1 MTHAHQTNFV
11 SSERPRWKRAVT
23 RVFAKPSV
31 ELTIGLLILVSV
43 VLTLVEFGIDSPQ
56 PHAVV
61 KPGLARLQLVNE
73 LFTCLFIIEL
83 TLRFVVAPV
92 KRRFFR
98 EYWIDILAVLPWC
111 RILRVGRAMRLLR
124 LIRVLRLWGFASRA
138 ASSFPYVFRRGA
150 VEYLLVCGLLI
161 LTVIF
166 GTGAVMYFEGGRSE
180 PGAVGEAFWF
190 SIYSLF
196 AGEPIP
202 AAPQTIGGRIV
213 AVAIMFMGV
222 TIFAMLTGTVSA
234 FMVERLRTE
243 GRAVDM
249 QHLSKHVIICGWSH
263 KAEIIVQEFLAAHP
277 DDDVA
282 IVAIAQFED
291 QLPTLLPG
299 LQGRVQF
306 ISDDFTRIAAL
317 EQAGIRR
324 AATCIILAD
333 PRGNRSQQDTDA
345 RTILAALT
353 VEKLNPNVY
362 TCAEL
367 HNRLYGLHLEA
378 GHVNDYVVAGEHS
391 AFLLAQAAMNRGLM
405 DVFAELLTYRRGNQ
419 FYRIV
424 LPASWRGKAF
434 LDAMVDFKRD
444 HNAMLVAV
452 CTADGN
458 VLINPADYQFAAGDD
473 VVVIAE
479 HEVLL

>member
-1 MTHAHQTNFV
+1 
-11 SSERPRWKRAVT
+11 
-23 RVFAKPSV
+23 
-31 ELTIGLLILVSV
+31 
-43 VLTLVEFGIDSPQ
+43 LVEFGIHSSYP
-56 PHAVV
+56 AAES
-61 KPGLARLQLVNE
+61 KPGFLLLQLVNE
-73 LFTCLFIIEL
+73 ALTWLFIIEL
-83 TLRFVVAPV
+83 TLRFVVAPS

-111 RILRVGRAMRLLR
+111 RIFRVGRAMRLLR
-124 LIRVLRLWGFASRA
+124 LMRVLRLWGFASRA

-180 PGAVGEAFWF
+180 PGAAVGEAFWF

-202 AAPQTIGGRIV
+202 ESPKTIGGRIV

-249 QHLSKHVIICGWSH
+249 QHLSNHVIICGWSH

-291 QLPTLLPG
+291 QMPTLLPG

-306 ISDDFTRIAAL
+306 LSDDFTRIAAL

-333 PRGNRSQQDTDA
+333 PRGNRTPQDTDA

-353 VEKLNPNVY
+353 VEKLNPQVY

-419 FYRIV
+419 FYRIG
-424 LPASWRGKAF
+424 LPGSWQGKAF
-434 LDAMVDFKRD
+434 IDAMVDFKRD

-452 CTADGN
+452 CTADGS
-458 VLINPADYQFAAGDD
+458 VLINPADYNFAVGDD

-479 HEVLL
+479 HEISL